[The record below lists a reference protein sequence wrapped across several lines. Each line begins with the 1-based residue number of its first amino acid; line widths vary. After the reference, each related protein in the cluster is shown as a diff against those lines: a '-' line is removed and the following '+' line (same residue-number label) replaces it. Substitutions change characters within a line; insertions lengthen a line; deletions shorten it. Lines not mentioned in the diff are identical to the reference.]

1 MKTFI
6 TYLEDYKPSLRI
18 NIQQM
23 ELPFRLDY
31 HIIYYDGNLWRLQW
45 KSMDVITRIVKNT
58 MQSGVLHRITDMD
71 TWKTHVIFSQ
81 TTTTWYERTNMVTT
95 DSMEF
100 L

>member
-1 MKTFI
+1 MEI
-6 TYLEDYKPSLRI
+6 TMEVYEYYYK
-18 NIQQM
+18 
-23 ELPFRLDY
+23 
-31 HIIYYDGNLWRLQW
+31 NLHR
-45 KSMDVITRIVKNT
+45 DDAIR
-58 MQSGVLHRITDMD
+58 VLHRITNMD